1 MKVILREDVEAVGNI
16 GDVLEVA
23 RGFARNY
30 LIPRNKAV
38 EATSRS
44 LKAIEHAKRVI
55 GEKAKK
61 EKAALESYGKKVSAT
76 AVTISVNVG
85 KDDKMFGAVTT
96 KDIAE
101 ALAAQG
107 IEIDKRK
114 IQLQHSIKEL
124 GSTKVPIKLHSQ
136 VTTEIT
142 VTVVKTQAPEAQAEA
157 PSTAQA

>member
-101 ALAAQG
+101 ALASQG
-107 IEIDKRK
+107 IEIDRRK
-114 IQLQHSIKEL
+114 IQLAHSIKEL

-142 VTVVKTQAPEAQAEA
+142 VTVVKAQTPEAHAEA
-157 PSTAQA
+157 PSPAQA

>member
-61 EKAALESYGKKVSAT
+61 EKAVLESYGKKVSAT

-107 IEIDKRK
+107 IEIDRRK

-142 VTVVKTQAPEAQAEA
+142 VTVVKAQTPEARAEA
-157 PSTAQA
+157 PSAAQA

>member
-107 IEIDKRK
+107 IEIDRRK
-114 IQLQHSIKEL
+114 IQLQHPIKEL

-142 VTVVKTQAPEAQAEA
+142 VTVVKAQTPEARAEA
-157 PSTAQA
+157 PSAAQA

>member
-61 EKAALESYGKKVSAT
+61 EKAVLESYGKKVSAT

-101 ALAAQG
+101 ALAVQG
-107 IEIDKRK
+107 IEIDRRK
-114 IQLQHSIKEL
+114 IQLQHPIKEL

-142 VTVVKTQAPEAQAEA
+142 VTVVKAQTPEAHADA
-157 PSTAQA
+157 PSVAQA

>member
-61 EKAALESYGKKVSAT
+61 EKAVLESYGKKVSAT

-101 ALAAQG
+101 ALAVQG
-107 IEIDKRK
+107 IEIDRRK
-114 IQLQHSIKEL
+114 IQLQHPIKEL

-142 VTVVKTQAPEAQAEA
+142 VTVVKAQTPEAHAEA
-157 PSTAQA
+157 PSAAQA

>member
-61 EKAALESYGKKVSAT
+61 EKAVLESYGKKVSAT

-101 ALAAQG
+101 ALAVQG
-107 IEIDKRK
+107 IEIDRRK
-114 IQLQHSIKEL
+114 IQLQHPIKEL

-142 VTVVKTQAPEAQAEA
+142 VTVVKAQTPEARAEA
-157 PSTAQA
+157 PSAAQA

>member
-1 MKVILREDVEAVGNI
+1 MKVILREDIEDVGNI

-61 EKAALESYGKKVSAT
+61 EKTALADYGKKVGAT
-76 AVTISVNVG
+76 AITITANVG
-85 KDDKMFGAVTT
+85 KDDKMFGSVTT

-114 IQLQHSIKEL
+114 IQLPHPIKEL
-124 GSTKVPIKLHSQ
+124 GSTKVSIKLHSQ
-136 VTTEIT
+136 VMTEVT
-142 VTVVKTQAPEAQAEA
+142 VTVVKAQAPETPAEVPAAAQG
-157 PSTAQA
+157 

>member
-61 EKAALESYGKKVSAT
+61 EKAVLESYGKKVSAT

-101 ALAAQG
+101 ALAVQG
-107 IEIDKRK
+107 IDIDRRK
-114 IQLQHSIKEL
+114 IQLQHPIKEL

-142 VTVVKTQAPEAQAEA
+142 VTVVKAQTPEAHAEA
-157 PSTAQA
+157 PSAAQA

>member
-1 MKVILREDVEAVGNI
+1 MKVILREDVESVGNI

-61 EKAALESYGKKVSAT
+61 EKAVLESYGKKVSAT

-101 ALAAQG
+101 ALAVQG
-107 IEIDKRK
+107 IEIDRRK
-114 IQLQHSIKEL
+114 IQLQHPIKEL

-142 VTVVKTQAPEAQAEA
+142 VTVVKAQTPEARAEA
-157 PSTAQA
+157 PSAAQA

>member
-107 IEIDKRK
+107 IEIDRRK

>member
-38 EATSRS
+38 EATNRS

-61 EKAALESYGKKVSAT
+61 EKAVLESYGKKVSAT

-101 ALAAQG
+101 ALAVQG
-107 IEIDKRK
+107 IEIDRRK
-114 IQLQHSIKEL
+114 IQLQHPIKEL

-142 VTVVKTQAPEAQAEA
+142 VTVVKAQTPEARAEA
-157 PSTAQA
+157 PSAAQA

>member
-44 LKAIEHAKRVI
+44 LKAVEHAKRVI

-61 EKAALESYGKKVSAT
+61 EKVALESYGKKVSAT

-114 IQLQHSIKEL
+114 IQLAHSIKEL

-142 VTVVKTQAPEAQAEA
+142 VTVVKAQAPEAHAEA
-157 PSTAQA
+157 PAPAQA